1 MSAQRL
7 NRRFFARD
15 ARIVAREL
23 VGTRLVHVTQDGTRA
38 GIVVETEAYEGP
50 EDAACHARFGRT
62 PAREHLFGRPGSSY
76 VFLVYGMHHC
86 FNVVAH
92 REGEGH
98 AVLVRAIEP
107 ERPDVSS
114 ARGDGPGRAAKLLG
128 FDRASSGLDLVTSP
142 TLWLEPSPRPR
153 EVLVSARVGVGYA
166 GADALRELRFFDP
179 HSRAVSRPPLA
190 QIGLGHEERKN
201 PPRTVSKAR
210 ARRSV

>member
-1 MSAQRL
+1 M
-7 NRRFFARD
+7 
-15 ARIVAREL
+15 AREL

-107 ERPDVSS
+107 EISEGTR
-114 ARGDGPGRAAKLLG
+114 ARGDGPGRAATALAL
-128 FDRASSGLDLVTSP
+128 DRSASGVDLVTSSA
-142 TLWLEPSPRPR
+142 LWLEASSRPR
-153 EVLVSARVGVGYA
+153 VVHVSARVGVGYA

-179 HSRAVSRPPLA
+179 HSRAVSRPPLG
-190 QIGLGHEERKN
+190 QIGLGHGERKN
-201 PPRTVSKAR
+201 PPGTVTKAR
-210 ARRSV
+210 TRRSV